1 VDAKKRAAAPTA
13 GNHWI
18 RARVNPR
25 VRRHRPWDD
34 ARVLRTVLIV
44 DDYAGFRR
52 SARALLEDEGFE
64 VVGEASDGRTA
75 LAEAERLSPAVVLL
89 DVQLPD
95 ADGFAVADRLTCA
108 SNPPVVVLVSTRA
121 ASAYRPYLAATS
133 ARGFIAKADLSGERL
148 AALLQ

>member
-1 VDAKKRAAAPTA
+1 
-13 GNHWI
+13 
-18 RARVNPR
+18 
-25 VRRHRPWDD
+25 
-34 ARVLRTVLIV
+34 VLRTVLIV

>member
-1 VDAKKRAAAPTA
+1 
-13 GNHWI
+13 
-18 RARVNPR
+18 
-25 VRRHRPWDD
+25 
-34 ARVLRTVLIV
+34 VLRTVLIV

-95 ADGFAVADRLTCA
+95 ADGFAVADRLTRA
-108 SNPPVVVLVSTRA
+108 SNPPVVVLVSTRG
-121 ASAYRPYLAATS
+121 ASAYRRCLAATS
-133 ARGFIAKADLSGERL
+133 ARGFIATADLSGGRL
-148 AALLQ
+148 AALLE